1 MSHRSNRTVALTT
14 LGCKVNQ
21 ADSDVWLRQFAE
33 LGYELVEFDQTA
45 DAYVVNTC
53 TVTHVADRKSRHLL
67 RQARRQNP
75 AALVVAAGCYAAVA
89 PDDLARMVEVDL
101 VVGDREKS
109 RLVELVHRGLE
120 GDDEQPLEA
129 LAGATRIFGPRH
141 RGFVKVSDGCNKLCA
156 FARVQG

>member
-21 ADSDVWLRQFAE
+21 ADSDEWVRQFGAR
-33 LGYELVEFDQTA
+33 GYEVVDFDQSA

-53 TVTHVADRKSRHLL
+53 TVTHVADRKSRQLL

-89 PDDLARMVEVDL
+89 PDELARMIEVDL
-101 VVGDREKS
+101 VIRGEEKP
-109 RLVELVHRGLE
+109 RLVEIVHAKLE
-120 GDDEQPLEA
+120 GEDEQPLEVVGGP
-129 LAGATRIFGPRH
+129 LRLFG
-141 RGFVKVSDGCNKLCA
+141 
-156 FARVQG
+156 